1 MLKVTYWWTQCE
13 IASRWSAPLVN
24 STWRSK
30 SKGAT
35 RRAVS
40 CGKNC
45 YIYKFIS
52 SLMILRIQSLPWVPT
67 KSKKSVFAAPP
78 PPGPLSL
85 QDPYSEVHTCLV
97 PRYWLGTVY
106 APHWVVECKTLHFPS
121 FGPKAYSSQVG
132 GIVILPEIRRTRRV
146 WLMNE
151 RTFMSAPVSLV
162 SCERKMLDKGSMKR
176 GVIRTG
182 ENPAAN
188 LFSWSPPLVCI
199 VGKCSSAIWKEW
211 ADVSIEY

>member
-30 SKGAT
+30 SKGAAG
-35 RRAVS
+35 RAVS
-40 CGKNC
+40 CERKLIIHDSKTRTHIQWWICICIRPLGTLGK
-45 YIYKFIS
+45 
-52 SLMILRIQSLPWVPT
+52 SLPLVPT
-67 KSKKSVFAAPP
+67 NSKKSVFSAPVP
-78 PPGPLSL
+78 LAPLSL

-106 APHWVVECKTLHFPS
+106 GPHWVAEYIFLHFPS

-132 GIVILPEIRRTRRV
+132 GIVILPEILRTRRV
-146 WLMNE
+146 RFKSE

-162 SCERKMLDKGSMKR
+162 SCERKVLDKGSTK
-176 GVIRTG
+176 
-182 ENPAAN
+182 
-188 LFSWSPPLVCI
+188 
-199 VGKCSSAIWKEW
+199 
-211 ADVSIEY
+211 